1 MLHLALKLRFIYNH
15 NFGDSDDQ
23 FSLLLLV
30 SLDIDNVDNDD
41 SESEN
46 NYGRNDDGYIH
57 CLPALLLA
65 SNDNDNLGNDG
76 DNNDNYI
83 EDNDDSNDGYI
94 AHQFSFLLLAS
105 GRGVCLVV
113 ELCHGWTS
121 SLVGEQVALQ
131 MLRDCLVSKL

>member
-1 MLHLALKLRFIYNH
+1 MVKMMM
-15 NFGDSDDQ
+15 
-23 FSLLLLV
+23 V
-30 SLDIDNVDNDD
+30 T
-41 SESEN
+41 
-46 NYGRNDDGYIH
+46 YIAYQP
-57 CLPALLLA
+57 CFWA
-65 SNDNDNLGNDG
+65 SNDNDNVDNDG
-76 DNNDNYI
+76 DDDINDI
-83 EDNDDSNDGYI
+83 EDNDDGNDGYI